1 MSRGQAAYYYT
12 GGAGTQRLKGQ
23 RSSTP
28 TGARAIDL
36 NKKGYQV
43 YTPPPV
49 PPTPKKSQAEL
60 EEIAN
65 RYTES
70 IRNPVPPPTLYSSRP
85 NPLEGKSIIQ
95 RYMDSQ
101 GGTYED
107 ALAYFKATAPH
118 GSDLQSSLNTL
129 TDVQAYQLQKD
140 SDMFRGQL
148 QNLGYSEEE
157 IEDLGFSSSFDT
169 GSYIQDSTIDFDTL
183 FSDFRDFEKEQD
195 EKFASIYYSDLGSKR
210 DEAHNVLSQLKTES
224 PALFSEQYSSSSLSL
239 RNSFA
244 HQEYKKGNLTKNNY
258 KNTVVNNLIQDGK
271 KVIELEGDYYYYE
284 PAGGSNE
291 TSFNKNAPQKF
302 YEISFF
308 EDQFQQDSPQAT
320 KVAGKALYRPMTGNE
335 FITGTDA
342 LGQPIYGGSLDVD
355 AEGKNF
361 IQSNSFENYGIGS
374 RGKQVDPFEQG
385 IVSEFVSDFAILR
398 APLAIATGG
407 VSEAVIAGSKLLT
420 GETLKTED
428 YVSLAMTGLQ
438 QSGMLKAPV
447 SEAQAADA
455 GTQAM
460 NAANAAGATTEA
472 AMAAGQAAQD
482 LALAGQ
488 GIAGFNYVDTV
499 GLLNVAAT
507 GNPESFIINKLGNEA
522 LDKAFATV
530 DMDSRLLDR
539 FQADDVKSGLVKSV
553 EELSRGKDLE
563 NALAAGL
570 GKYIKEGGGANLD
583 FGGGL
588 SVSFGDMGEFLEK
601 ALDPLVEIAEWVADK
616 AEPLVD
622 TFEDIARPI
631 GDVAEDVAQ
640 YGGDIVEDAAQFTG
654 DIAEDFAQATG
665 DVLSD
670 LDTVIRQNL
679 PNISAPDIDLPSID
693 LPSLNIPNFNPNL
706 GQFSLVSDTGVSTP
720 SPTRTTDQ
728 IFGDDLFKFETEI
741 GISYPNEEEYV
752 DLEANPFNDS
762 LELELTY
769 PDSTEESDG
778 FFEGTIYE
786 QQPRSYNF

>member
-1 MSRGQAAYYYT
+1 MSRGQAAYYST
-12 GGAGTQRLKGQ
+12 GGAGYYKGKL
-23 RSSTP
+23 P
-28 TGARAIDL
+28 DE
-36 NKKGYQV
+36 K
-43 YTPPPV
+43 
-49 PPTPKKSQAEL
+49 PKLTAKDAEVVAANYA
-60 EEIAN
+60 EKIAN
-65 RYTES
+65 
-70 IRNPVPPPTLYSSRP
+70 PPAVQNLYGSRP
-85 NPLEGKSIIQ
+85 NPLEGEKIIQ

-107 ALAYFKATAPH
+107 ALAYFNATAPY
-118 GSDLQSSLNTL
+118 GSDLQSNLNTL

-140 SDMFRGQL
+140 ADMFSSQL

-157 IEDLGFSSSFDT
+157 IEDFGFSSSFDT
-169 GSYIQDSTIDFDTL
+169 GSYIQDSTVDFDTM
-183 FSDFRDFEKEQD
+183 FSDFREFEKEQD

-210 DEAHNVLSQLKTES
+210 NEAHDVLSQLQTES
-224 PALFSEQYSSSSLSL
+224 PALFAEQYSSSPLSI

-244 HQEYKKGNLTKNNY
+244 HAEYKKGNLTEDNY
-258 KNTVVNNLIQDGK
+258 KKTVVNNLIQDGK

-291 TSFNKNAPQKF
+291 TSFNPNAPQKF

-308 EDQFQQDSPQAT
+308 EDEFQQGSPKET
-320 KVAGKALYRPMTGNE
+320 KVAGQALYRPMTGNE

-355 AEGKNF
+355 AEGKNL
-361 IQSNSFENYGIGS
+361 IQANAFENYGIGS

-385 IVSEFVSDFAILR
+385 VVSEFVSDFAILR

-447 SEAQAADA
+447 SEAQAAEA

-488 GIAGFNYVDTV
+488 GIAGFNYADTV

-522 LDKAFATV
+522 LDKAFANV

-539 FQADDVKSGLVKSV
+539 FQADDVKAGLVKSV

-563 NALAAGL
+563 DALAAGL

-583 FGGGL
+583 FGDGL

-631 GDVAEDVAQ
+631 GDFVEDVAQ
-640 YGGDIVEDAAQFTG
+640 TGGDIVEDAAQFTG

-693 LPSLNIPNFNPNL
+693 LDFPSIDLDLQFPNIGLDFTP
-706 GQFSLVSDTGVSTP
+706 SSSTMVASRGL
-720 SPTRTTDQ
+720 SPTRTTDSL
-728 IFGDDLFKFETEI
+728 FGDDLFAFETEI
-741 GISYPNEEEYV
+741 GISPEYFEYADILDDGGLMPRTKQRRMYP
-752 DLEANPFNDS
+752 F
-762 LELELTY
+762 T
-769 PDSTEESDG
+769 
-778 FFEGTIYE
+778 
-786 QQPRSYNF
+786 